1 MEAVEKK
8 FCYLTVIYYSRG
20 CSISEAMKKASNL
33 IIKEMNEINKNE

>member
-20 CSISEAMKKASNL
+20 CSISEAITQASHL
-33 IIKEMNEINKNE
+33 IIKEMTGVDKNE